1 MRRTF
6 SKRIRRLLHDTAG
19 VNIVEAAII
28 TPLLLLLSFSV
39 VDFAS
44 LFYVYLALENG
55 LSQATR
61 YAVTGQL
68 MDDPANPGTALSRSA
83 SIETAM
89 RQATPT
95 LTISDSAFS
104 FSHMAPGAGS
114 WTAGVGGP
122 GDIEKVSVDYTWNI
136 MTPLL
141 RPFFPGGRVRFV
153 VDSVMKNESRFQ

>member
-1 MRRTF
+1 MRRAF
-6 SKRIRRLLHDTAG
+6 SQRIRRLLRDTAG

-28 TPLLLLLSFSV
+28 TPLLMLLTFSV

-61 YAVTGQL
+61 YAVTGQQ
-68 MDDPANPGTALSRSA
+68 MPDPSNPATPLSRTA
-83 SIETAM
+83 SIKAVM
-89 RQATPT
+89 RSSTPT
-95 LTISDSAFS
+95 LTITDAAFS
-104 FSHMAPGAGS
+104 FSHMPPGGGT

-122 GDIEKVSVDYTWNI
+122 GDIEKVTVDYTWNI

-141 RPFFPGGRVRFV
+141 RPFFTNGQVRFV

>member
-1 MRRTF
+1 MRRVF
-6 SKRIRRLLHDTAG
+6 SQRIRRLLRDTAG

-44 LFYVYLALENG
+44 VFYVYLSLENG

-68 MDDPANPGTALSRSA
+68 MDDPASPGTKLSRA
-83 SIETAM
+83 DSIKAAM

-95 LTISDSAFS
+95 LTIGDAAFS
-104 FSHMAPGAGS
+104 FSHMPPGGGA

-122 GDIEKVSVDYTWNI
+122 GDIEKVSVDYTWSI

-141 RPFFPGGRVRFV
+141 RPFFPGGRIRFV
-153 VDSVMKNESRFQ
+153 VDSVMKNESRFN